1 MVFKTTSLYGPSNPT
16 VTMQGDTRGVGPN
29 NALECRVL
37 FTEIQSL
44 PHIHI
49 HDMHIHMTCI
59 HTGIH
64 TDIHTDIYTHRH
76 MYRHTETY
84 IYI

>member
-16 VTMQGDTRGVGPN
+16 VNMQGDTRGVGPN

-37 FTEIQSL
+37 VTEIPSL

-59 HTGIH
+59 YTGIR
-64 TDIHTDIYTHRH
+64 TDIHTYTQ
-76 MYRHTETY
+76 TY
-84 IYI
+84 V